1 MKAAANVVM
10 KTVGSR
16 IRRANPTVMT
26 MKTRAPRRPS
36 ISAPSREN
44 TTTVMVITTKRPRGR
59 PVKAICDRM
68 KDWAEDLADSFRPLL
83 RFGKHK
89 QQQYIQLAK
98 VFLLQIWRVLP
109 IIRFV
114 SQGERFCRASLDL
127 C

>member
-1 MKAAANVVM
+1 MKAAAKVVM
-10 KTVGSR
+10 KIVGSR
-16 IRRANPTVMT
+16 IRRANPTVTT

-36 ISAPSREN
+36 RSAPSREN
-44 TTTVMVITTKRPRGR
+44 TTTVMVIMTKRPRGR

-68 KDWAEDLADSFRPLL
+68 KDWADDLVDPFRPLL
-83 RFGKHK
+83 PLGK
-89 QQQYIQLAK
+89 YIQLAK
-98 VFLLQIWRVLP
+98 VSLLQIWRVLP